1 MPFTPFEGPYSNHCD
16 VTLNPGNGIAEITVT
31 YRANNQGAYR
41 CQLWEL
47 SPPYTGVP
55 IIKRDWAQGPDYGVL
70 GPFGYGASQVLPNG
84 SLLVVIPAGLE
95 SANSVTPTILIE
107 PNFAAPYPLGGG
119 SSTDPRVDALVSQV
133 AALTV
138 RVTNLEVAI
147 GGEKGTALT
156 PEQARVLDYLVS
168 VVGPL
173 INP

>member
-47 SPPYTGVP
+47 APPYTGMP

-95 SANSVTPTILIE
+95 SANSVTPTFHIE
-107 PNFAAPYPLGGG
+107 PNFAAPYSLGGTQG
-119 SSTDPRVDALVSQV
+119 PKGDKGDTGDQ
-133 AALTV
+133 
-138 RVTNLEVAI
+138 
-147 GGEKGTALT
+147 GEPGLPGEGTALT
-156 PEQARVLDYLVS
+156 PEQARVLEYLTS
-168 VVGPL
+168 VYLPL
-173 INP
+173 LK